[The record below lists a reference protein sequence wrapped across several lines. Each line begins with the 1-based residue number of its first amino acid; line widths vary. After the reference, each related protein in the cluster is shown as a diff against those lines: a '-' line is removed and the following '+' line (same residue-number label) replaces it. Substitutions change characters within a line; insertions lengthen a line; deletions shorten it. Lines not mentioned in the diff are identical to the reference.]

1 MEMTGIGEA
10 AQFMEVG
17 IRGIDMA
24 LRLTGSFA
32 GWTVEKAIQL
42 LKFVIARCDEARK
55 TPEILKKGELR
66 VDQLLKWNAE
76 NGYKSCVM
84 QIDEDLAEDFV
95 EYCNQNKLS
104 YAFLKDLNK
113 SDECMEV
120 VYSEAQ
126 AEAFT
131 VYIQNHRENAIDT
144 WWNVNTEK
152 KLSSLESIE
161 F

>member
-42 LKFVIARCDEARK
+42 LKFVIARLMK
-55 TPEILKKGELR
+55 ILRRTL
-66 VDQLLKWNAE
+66 WN
-76 NGYKSCVM
+76 
-84 QIDEDLAEDFV
+84 
-95 EYCNQNKLS
+95 
-104 YAFLKDLNK
+104 
-113 SDECMEV
+113 
-120 VYSEAQ
+120 
-126 AEAFT
+126 T
-131 VYIQNHRENAIDT
+131 VIRINFPM
-144 WWNVNTEK
+144 
-152 KLSSLESIE
+152 L